1 MPRNN
6 KEIVKEINVPS
17 DPQEGTRMPAGKADT
32 ETDALGKPG
41 SYKPQAVTQAKE
53 ETGVAKRCLDAQ
65 LGRGDKSM
73 SKTGGKLGDA
83 TNHPQAGGTVDDGHD
98 GDRE

>member
-41 SYKPQAVTQAKE
+41 SYKPEAVRTAQE

-83 TNHPQAGGTVDDGHD
+83 TNQPAAGAPAKDEDDL
-98 GDRE
+98 